1 MTSID
6 RTEYGVGSIEG
17 EAAKNAAPP
26 PRRLR
31 QALGGMLDSVLPLA
45 IAGGAW
51 EVFARSGIY
60 KPALTPTLED
70 ILAVTVKNLASGVL
84 LADIGFTLYRLLT
97 GFLIGAITGIVLGT
111 LMARFRL
118 AERFFRPLVS
128 VLNPIPSLAWI
139 PLFVLWF
146 GLGETA
152 TIALVAFA
160 TVIPVIMNVWT
171 GGKAVSEVWLR
182 AAESMDCRGS
192 RLFLKVILPASI
204 PFMVTGLRGGIGRG
218 WRAVVAG
225 EMIAATS
232 HGLGWVIFNSIAF
245 LKTDVMLSAI
255 LFIGLIGLLI
265 ENCVF
270 TAIER
275 ATVVRWGML
284 RDVGS

>member
-6 RTEYGVGSIEG
+6 RTEYGVGSIER
-17 EAAKNAAPP
+17 EVAKKVALPSQ
-26 PRRLR
+26 RLR
-31 QALGGMLDSVLPLA
+31 QALRRMFDALLPLA
-45 IAGGAW
+45 VAAGAW

-70 ILAVTVKNLASGVL
+70 IFIVTVKNLKSGVL
-84 LADIGFTLYRLLT
+84 LADIAFTLYRLLT
-97 GFLIGAITGIVLGT
+97 GFLIGAITGIVLGA
-111 LMARFRL
+111 LMARSRL
-118 AERFFRPLVS
+118 VERFFQPLVS

-139 PLFVLWF
+139 PLFILWF

-152 TIALVAFA
+152 TIVLVAFA
-160 TVIPVIMNVWT
+160 TVVPVTLNVWT
-171 GGKAVSEVWLR
+171 GGKAVNDVWLR
-182 AAESMDCRGS
+182 AAESMECRSS
-192 RLFLKVILPASI
+192 RLFFKVILPASV
-204 PFMVTGLRGGIGRG
+204 PFLVTGLRGGIGRG

-270 TAIER
+270 AAIER
-275 ATVVRWGML
+275 ATVVKWGML